1 MIRTRLPSSLD
12 LARLLPKMVAWMR
25 VGLLNLGEHVKQIR
39 LDVMI
44 CDDTTLPRRSLV
56 NWTGPAALQHNGYTC
71 AKSFGRTTV
80 HAPLLGHESAGK

>member
-39 LDVMI
+39 LGVMI

-56 NWTGPAALQHNGYTC
+56 N
-71 AKSFGRTTV
+71 
-80 HAPLLGHESAGK
+80 